1 MCNTYVFTDIVI
13 YTLITKQFQNIY
25 NICVFVELVIYAYM
39 VILMINQKKRHCH
52 LKPLEWDITCKKP
65 IDQVF

>member
-25 NICVFVELVIYAYM
+25 NICVFVELVIYAYI
-39 VILMINQKKRHCH
+39 VISMINQTKRHCH
-52 LKPLEWDITCKKP
+52 LKPLE
-65 IDQVF
+65 